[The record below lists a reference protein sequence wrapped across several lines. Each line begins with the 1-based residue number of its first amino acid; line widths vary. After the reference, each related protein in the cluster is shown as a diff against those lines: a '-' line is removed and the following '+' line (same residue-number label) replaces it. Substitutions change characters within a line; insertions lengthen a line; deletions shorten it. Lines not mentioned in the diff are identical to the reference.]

1 MTTPVDV
8 IIIGGG
14 MVGCTLA
21 VALSQAPRL
30 NILVIEAV
38 KPPPISETEGFDL
51 RICALNQASESLLT
65 QLAIWQ
71 HIPSQ
76 RQGAFHKMI
85 IWEDQRNVLEFNS
98 TETDFPTLGTLVE
111 NRQLQ
116 QAALHVCHQKPN
128 ITLIYDAPIKQQG
141 QIITLA
147 NGTTYQAPLIV
158 GADGA
163 KSQIRQWAEIP
174 FTGDTYDQSAIV
186 CTVTT
191 EKAHQQTARQRF
203 LNSGPL
209 AFLPLADPHQC
220 NIVWSQTNDAARQH
234 MQSSNDDFIKQLNQ
248 AFDYQLG
255 DILSISQRA
264 SFPLQRRHAKHYV
277 LDGLALVGD
286 AAHIVHPLAGQGVN
300 LGLLDAVT
308 LADVVLDA
316 HQHGQAIGQHSVLM
330 RYQRR
335 RKADNIL
342 MQRTI
347 DSLHHLFT
355 CPHPITRLLRQLGLS
370 TINQT
375 PTIKRYLMTH
385 ATGYRDGQLIR

>member
-1 MTTPVDV
+1 MTTQVDV

-21 VALSQAPRL
+21 VALSQEPSL
-30 NILVIEAV
+30 NILIIEAV
-38 KPPPISETEGFDL
+38 KPTPISETERFDL

-85 IWEDQRNVLEFNS
+85 IWEDQHNSLEFNS

-128 ITLIYDAPIKQQG
+128 ITLTYDAPIKQQG

-163 KSQIRQWAEIP
+163 QSQIRQWAEIP

-191 EKAHQQTARQRF
+191 EKTHQQTARQRF

-220 NIVWSQTNDAARQH
+220 NIVWSQTHHEAQQH

-316 HQHGQAIGQHSVLM
+316 HRQGQAIGQHSVLM

-342 MQRTI
+342 MQGTI

-370 TINQT
+370 TINNT

>member
-1 MTTPVDV
+1 MTTQVDV

-21 VALSQAPRL
+21 VALSQEPSL

-38 KPPPISETEGFDL
+38 KPTPISETERFDL

-85 IWEDQRNVLEFNS
+85 IWEDQHNSLEFNS

-128 ITLIYDAPIKQQG
+128 ITLTYDAPIKQQG

-163 KSQIRQWAEIP
+163 QSQIRQWAEIP

-191 EKAHQQTARQRF
+191 EKSHQQTARQRF

-220 NIVWSQTNDAARQH
+220 NIVWSQTHHEAQQH

-316 HQHGQAIGQHSVLM
+316 HRQGQAIGQHSVLM

-342 MQRTI
+342 MQ
-347 DSLHHLFT
+347 
-355 CPHPITRLLRQLGLS
+355 
-370 TINQT
+370 
-375 PTIKRYLMTH
+375 
-385 ATGYRDGQLIR
+385 